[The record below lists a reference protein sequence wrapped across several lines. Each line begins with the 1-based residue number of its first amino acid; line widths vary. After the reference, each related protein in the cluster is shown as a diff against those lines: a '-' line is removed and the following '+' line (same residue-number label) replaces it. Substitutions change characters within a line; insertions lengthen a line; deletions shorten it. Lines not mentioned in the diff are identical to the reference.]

1 MTQKDSSKEQ
11 ASTDSPIKPKRLGAA
26 QQFLFQKQKTILS
39 AAFLIMVLS
48 LASRILGLVRD
59 RLLASYFG
67 SGPDLASYLAAF
79 RLPDFIFQVLIFG
92 TITVSFIPIF
102 TELSQKEGSIKL
114 WRSVSNIINLSFI
127 FFAAIS
133 LLCFIF
139 VEPLVAMIAPG
150 LVVDPAQHATLI
162 NLTRV
167 MIIAQLF
174 LAVSSFFTGILQS
187 NQRFLIPALAPVFYN
202 LGIISGAILLS
213 DNLGIYGPA
222 IGVVLGAMMHFL
234 IQVPAIYA
242 SGFKYHLVL
251 SPKDKDLIKLIRLGL
266 PRSVGLFASQIN
278 ETVDIALA
286 SLISAK
292 SIVAF
297 NFASHLYVV
306 PIGLF
311 GATIAQAAL
320 PTLSL
325 EYARRNIEAF
335 KKTILTS
342 MHQMLF
348 LVVPAAICLIVLRIP
363 LVRLVFGASE
373 FDWPATVLTGRTLAT
388 LSFGIAAQSILLLIV
403 RAFYALHDTVTPLK
417 IGFLSVITNV
427 VLSLLF
433 VQEFHLPV
441 WALGFSGSIAAII
454 NLVLLIFFLD
464 RRVGKFSRKE
474 LFLPAI
480 KIFAAGFFM
489 ALSLYIPIKLLDQL
503 IFDTTR
509 TVNLIILT
517 GISTVA
523 GFTVYLF
530 LTNIFRVEEVRLFW
544 SLVRKIRST
553 IRKEAAMVEP
563 GTVTTIIDDATSGS
577 SDQKIS

>member
-1 MTQKDSSKEQ
+1 MSTKTPEKEEIPISSGAKRPNL
-11 ASTDSPIKPKRLGAA
+11 ASN
-26 QQFLFQKQKTILS
+26 FLMSKQKTILS

-67 SGPDLASYLAAF
+67 ASPDLASYLAAF

-92 TITVSFIPIF
+92 TIAVSFIPIF
-102 TELSQKEGSIKL
+102 TDLSEKEDNAKL
-114 WRSVSNIINLSFI
+114 WRTVSNIINIAFLF
-127 FFAAIS
+127 FFAVS
-133 LLCFIF
+133 LVCFIF
-139 VEPLVAMIAPG
+139 VEPLVALIAPG
-150 LVVDPAQHATLI
+150 LTSDPAQHATLV
-162 NLTRV
+162 NLTRI
-167 MIIAQLF
+167 MIISQTF

-187 NQRFLIPALAPVFYN
+187 YQRFLIPALAPVFYN
-202 LGIISGAILLS
+202 LGIILGAVLLS
-213 DNLGIYGPA
+213 NSLGIYGPA
-222 IGVVLGAMMHFL
+222 IGVVLGALMHFL
-234 IQVPAIYA
+234 IQLPVIYA
-242 SGFKYHLVL
+242 SGFSYSFVFNFR
-251 SPKDKDLIKLIRLGL
+251 DRNLIKLLRLGL
-266 PRSVGLFASQIN
+266 PRSIGLFATQIN

-325 EYARRNIEAF
+325 EFSRKNLEAF
-335 KKTILTS
+335 KRTILTS

-348 LVVPAAICLIVLRIP
+348 LVVPAAVFLIVLRIP
-363 LVRLVFGASE
+363 IVRLVFGASE

-388 LSFGIAAQSILLLIV
+388 LSFGIAAQSVLLLII
-403 RAFYALHDTVTPLK
+403 RAFYALHDTITPLK
-417 IGFLSVITNV
+417 IGAVSVVTNIA
-427 VLSLLF
+427 LSLAF
-433 VQEFHLPV
+433 VQVFHFPV
-441 WALGFSGSIAAII
+441 WALGLSGSIAAII
-454 NLVLLIFFLD
+454 NLLLLLFFLD
-464 RRVGKFSRKE
+464 RHVGKFSRKE
-474 LFLPAI
+474 LFIPAV

-517 GISTVA
+517 AISSVA
-523 GFTVYLF
+523 GFSVYLI
-530 LTNIFRVEEVRLFW
+530 LTHLFRVEEVRLFW
-544 SLVRKIRST
+544 SLMKKIRST
-553 IRKEAAMVEP
+553 IRKETQQGGAVI
-563 GTVTTIIDDATSGS
+563 TTIIDDATPGS
-577 SDQKIS
+577 TDQKIS

>member
-1 MTQKDSSKEQ
+1 MTNNGTSSIPTNKTSQ
-11 ASTDSPIKPKRLGAA
+11 TKRLNVA

-39 AAFLIMVLS
+39 AAFLIMALS
-48 LASRILGLVRD
+48 LASRVLGLARD
-59 RLLASYFG
+59 RLLAAYFG

-102 TELSQKEGSIKL
+102 TELSQKEDSRKL
-114 WRSVSNIINLSFI
+114 WGTVSNIINVAFL
-127 FFAAIS
+127 FFVAIS

-139 VEPLVAMIAPG
+139 VEPIVAMIAPG
-150 LVVDPAQHATLI
+150 LTVDPAQHATLI
-162 NLTRV
+162 NLTRI
-167 MIIAQLF
+167 MIIAQIF

-202 LGIISGAILLS
+202 VGIISGAILLS
-213 DNLGIYGPA
+213 NNLGIYGPA
-222 IGVVLGAMMHFL
+222 IGVVLGAIMHFL

-242 SGFKYHLVL
+242 SGFNYRFVFNLRDRDLV
-251 SPKDKDLIKLIRLGL
+251 KLVHLGL

-286 SLISAK
+286 SIISAK
-292 SIVAF
+292 SVVAF

-325 EYARRNIEAF
+325 EYARRNLDAF
-335 KKTILTS
+335 KRTILTS

-363 LVRLVFGASE
+363 LVRLIFGASE
-373 FDWPATVLTGRTLAT
+373 FDWPATVLTGRTLAA
-388 LSFGIAAQSILLLIV
+388 LSFGIAAQSVLLLIV

-417 IGFLSVITNV
+417 IGFVSVAANIA
-427 VLSLLF
+427 LSLTF
-433 VQEFHLPV
+433 IHIFDLPV
-441 WALGFSGSIAAII
+441 WALGISGSIAAVI
-454 NLVLLIFFLD
+454 NLLLLIFFLD
-464 RRVGKFSRKE
+464 RRVDKFSRRE
-474 LFLPAI
+474 LLLPAF

-503 IFDTTR
+503 IFDTTK

-517 GISTVA
+517 GISTIA

-530 LTNIFRVEEVRLFW
+530 LTHIFRVEEIRLFW
-544 SLVRKIRST
+544 SLAKKIRST
-553 IRKEAAMVEP
+553 IRKETPQTGV
-563 GTVTTIIDDATSGS
+563 VTTLIDDATAGS
-577 SDQKIS
+577 TDQKIS